1 MSTKPTLVSFKG
13 TTALRAPDGAL
24 MQLSPN
30 FSSDTISKEL
40 EQRAQKRRASPLDLS
55 TRGYAPQIFTP
66 VIKALEQAT
75 KSRRTNESESS
86 DQDAQ
91 LVLYAMQ
98 NLDDEKEADALLS
111 QGKAVLRVHR
121 EDDVLWVHPLA
132 DPLDIQAIRAHD
144 VRARRLAA
152 SPAPEV
158 MQQIIQQ
165 EGFDILDDL
174 PESAVLLATAEILKS
189 VCQWMHKT
197 THEKYSPGHPHRI
210 FRLEMNALRV
220 SFHPILRVP
229 QAEPL
234 TTS

>member
-24 MQLSPN
+24 MQLPTTFSP
-30 FSSDTISKEL
+30 DTISKEL
-40 EQRAQKRRASPLDLS
+40 DQRAQKRQVFTPDLS
-55 TRGYAPQIFTP
+55 TRGYAPQIFIP
-66 VIKALEQAT
+66 VIEALKQVT
-75 KSRRTNESESS
+75 KSRQTNESDSP

-111 QGKAVLRVHR
+111 QGKAVLRIHR
-121 EDDVLWVHPLA
+121 EDDVLWIHPLA

-174 PESAVLLATAEILKS
+174 PEPAILLATAEILKS

-197 THEKYSPGHPHRI
+197 TYEKYSPDHPHRI
-210 FRLEMNALRV
+210 FRLEMNPLRV